1 PVPQASA
8 SGPAPGA
15 PRVSPMAPVTA
26 GAPRPTGAMPAI
38 APVIPPLAPA
48 STAPGAPSPTVA
60 PIVAPT
66 LPATPAASGKSIQLT
81 PDQLVELELVTSTM
95 DELDYFE
102 LLRVEKTATPSEI
115 KRSFYAGSRMWH
127 PDRFYHVQ
135 TQVLKDRV
143 NDLYKRLTEA
153 YAVLRED
160 GKRQKYL
167 ADVTGPDRAHK
178 LRFTETSEAEA
189 RAQKKKEQVEQ
200 IGTTPKGRQFYAS
213 GMADLEAGRTAA
225 AERNLKMALTFEPS
239 NALYKEKL
247 KETQDRLLEESRSDG
262 GAFKIR

>member
-1 PVPQASA
+1 
-8 SGPAPGA
+8 
-15 PRVSPMAPVTA
+15 
-26 GAPRPTGAMPAI
+26 MPAI